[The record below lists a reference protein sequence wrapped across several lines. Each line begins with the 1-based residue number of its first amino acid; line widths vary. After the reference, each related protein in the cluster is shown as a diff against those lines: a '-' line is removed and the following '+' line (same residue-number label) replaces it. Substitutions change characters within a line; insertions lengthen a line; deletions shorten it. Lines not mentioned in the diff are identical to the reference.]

1 MCDSVLADHAR
12 TLTFAIT
19 DGAVPSSEGRGYVL
33 RRILRRAV
41 RYGQQV
47 LKAPAGKPFFYR
59 LVDVVVDGVEAI
71 HALNSKSYDVVIL
84 DIQMPRISGVEVA
97 RFLREEGTQNPFCWV
112 VAISGSPASDLSLDT
127 VSFDRFLA
135 KPILLRDLELLISE
149 VTTANPFSHTREGA
163 CASRP

>member
-1 MCDSVLADHAR
+1 METTSTTSDHAIS
-12 TLTFAIT
+12 L
-19 DGAVPSSEGRGYVL
+19 
-33 RRILRRAV
+33 RILVAEDSPVV
-41 RYGQQV
+41 RLLLQLLIENLGH
-47 LKAPAGKPFFYR
+47 

>member
-1 MCDSVLADHAR
+1 METTSTTSDHAIS
-12 TLTFAIT
+12 L
-19 DGAVPSSEGRGYVL
+19 
-33 RRILRRAV
+33 RILVAEDSPVV
-41 RYGQQV
+41 RLLLQLLIENLGH
-47 LKAPAGKPFFYR
+47 

-127 VSFDRFLA
+127 VSFDRCLA

>member
-1 MCDSVLADHAR
+1 METTSTTSDHAIS
-12 TLTFAIT
+12 L
-19 DGAVPSSEGRGYVL
+19 
-33 RRILRRAV
+33 RILVAEDSPVV
-41 RYGQQV
+41 RLLLQLLIENLGH
-47 LKAPAGKPFFYR
+47 

-97 RFLREEGTQNPFCWV
+97 RFLREEGTQNTFCWV